1 MAILY
6 GIRLIRWIPLLDGGC
21 EDASATAIDSTNIQS
36 MDITPVYVDGLESTQ
51 RGGDDIVAIV
61 KEEDTYRGCDLTLSL
76 AQFEGTLKAAIV
88 GGTSDSDDQW
98 SAPIDD
104 TEMPYPGRLE
114 VWVANYTESDSEST
128 QDGFILYTFNYCIG
142 RLGSSGP
149 ADQAFTNEQFVI
161 RARRNDCDPSDIK
174 PAVEMEID
182 DTEVPGAV

>member
-1 MAILY
+1 MAVLY
-6 GIRLIRWIPLLDGGC
+6 GIRQIRWIPLLDGGC

-61 KEEDTYRGCDLTLSL
+61 KEDDKYRGADLTLSL

-88 GGTSDSDDQW
+88 GGTSSSDDQW

-104 TEMPYPGRLE
+104 TEMPYPGQLK

-142 RLGSSGP
+142 RLGSSNP
-149 ADQAFTNEQFVI
+149 ADQAFTNEQVLI
-161 RARRNDCDPSDIK
+161 RARRNECDPSDLGA
-174 PAVEMEID
+174 AVEEEVVEEIED
-182 DTEVPGAV
+182 